1 MFSNLDSEGMFVLSA
16 PIPAIYVL
24 RGLQMRLRCVYDD
37 GCASLISKIV
47 DFGRNPRK
55 IILKMFS
62 NPDPEGIF
70 VVSAPILVIYELPR
84 VFGAFCMTP
93 HRLITIFMLRCLFV
107 VSSLSLCCLCVSAH
121 PQPPSATPSLEP
133 RSQP

>member
-1 MFSNLDSEGMFVLSA
+1 
-16 PIPAIYVL
+16 
-24 RGLQMRLRCVYDD
+24 
-37 GCASLISKIV
+37 
-47 DFGRNPRK
+47 
-55 IILKMFS
+55 MFS

-107 VSSLSLCCLCVSAH
+107 VSVLALRVSVSLRSHS
-121 PQPPSATPSLEP
+121 PPLKFIYSMVAIVPFW
-133 RSQP
+133 